1 MPALT
6 EGRAVTMGKRPMK
19 PADHAVFK
27 STAEWVRDASAR
39 NRLRAV
45 PFAQRQAEA
54 DAAYR
59 RALEAGGRQNTGG
72 RHGGEPQE

>member
-1 MPALT
+1 VSAGG
-6 EGRAVTMGKRPMK
+6 ERA
-19 PADHAVFK
+19 
-27 STAEWVRDASAR
+27 TAEWVRDASAR
-39 NRLRAV
+39 NRLRAA

-59 RALEAGGRQNTGG
+59 RVLEAGGRQNTGG